1 MFEPKILG
9 LFVNPFY
16 ISRKGLLKY
25 IKPLGKYIGGK
36 TLDVGCGIKPYK
48 KYFNSKEYIGIDL
61 KTTLHNSEN
70 SIDVYYDGK
79 VIPFNNEQFDSVV
92 TSQVLEHV
100 FHPDLFLS
108 ETNRVLKTNGYL
120 LITVPFVWDEHEK
133 PFDFGRYS
141 SFGIVYLLEKNGFEI
156 KEHFKTA
163 NNFAALAQ
171 LINLY
176 VYKLVHNKNSLFKKL
191 VTLFLMAPITSIGVI
206 LGKILPDNDD
216 LFLDNVILAI
226 KKKH

>member
-25 IKPLGKYIGGK
+25 IKPLGKHISGK

-48 KYFNSKEYIGIDL
+48 KYFNSNEYIGIDL

-79 VIPFNNEQFDSVV
+79 VIPFNDEQFDSVV

-120 LITVPFVWDEHEK
+120 LITVPFVWDEHEQ

-171 LINLY
+171 LVNLY
-176 VYKLVHNKNSLFKKL
+176 FYKLVHNKNPLFKKL
-191 VTLFLMAPITSIGVI
+191 VTLFLMAHVTSIGVI

-216 LFLDNVILAI
+216 LFLDNIILAI